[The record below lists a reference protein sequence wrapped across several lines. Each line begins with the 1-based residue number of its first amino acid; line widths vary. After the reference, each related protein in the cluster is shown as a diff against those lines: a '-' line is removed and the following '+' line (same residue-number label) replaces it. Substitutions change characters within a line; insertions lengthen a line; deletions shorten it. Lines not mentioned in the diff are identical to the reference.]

1 MSTLVGEQETRTIDS
16 EEELYSF
23 FQRFAKP
30 ARDELIGVECEF
42 FGIEKETGKA
52 LSFSG
57 PRGVEAI
64 LSRLAKAFHY
74 EPVTENGRVI
84 ALRRAENWVT
94 LEPGAQVELSASP
107 VKTIA
112 EVEGQ
117 IQKFAAEL
125 REMKHYFPG
134 ITWISVGLE
143 PFSRLEEISWVP
155 KRRYELMAE
164 YLRKRGAAAHDM
176 IKRTATNQVNLDYTN
191 EETAFEELRVTLAVT
206 SLASA
211 MFAHSCFSEGRPNG
225 YLTRRVQ
232 IWKETDSDRAG
243 LLAEFLAPG
252 RRFRD
257 YVEYLLKMPMIFIV
271 RDGVWIPMEGISF
284 RRFLREGKDGF
295 RATWA
300 DFELHLSTAFPEAR
314 FKHYLEIRGI
324 DAQRL
329 PLIPSVAAFWK
340 GLLYDDEVRRKAG
353 ELMQSFSAQDILQ
366 LHNEVPRF
374 AMKARL
380 GGVPIIELARELY
393 GLACRG
399 LKDDCVYLARLNDE
413 ILKPGRSPAE
423 TLLAKWDG
431 EFGRDPQ
438 KLIQYLEV

>member
-1 MSTLVGEQETRTIDS
+1 MSTLVGEQQTRTIES

-30 ARDELIGVECEF
+30 SRDKLIGVECEF
-42 FGIEKETGKA
+42 FGIEKETGNA
-52 LSFSG
+52 LSYFG

-64 LSRLAKAFHY
+64 LGRLAKAFHY
-74 EPVTENGRVI
+74 EPVMENGRVI
-84 ALRRAENWVT
+84 ALRREENWVT

-112 EVEGQ
+112 EMEGQ
-117 IQKFAAEL
+117 IQEFAAEL

-134 ITWISVGLE
+134 ITWISVGLQ

-155 KRRYELMAE
+155 KRRYELMAD
-164 YLRKRGAAAHDM
+164 YLKKRGASAHEM
-176 IKRTATNQVNLDYTN
+176 MKQTATDQINLDYTN

-206 SLASA
+206 SIASA
-211 MFAHSCFSEGRPNG
+211 VFAHSAFSEGRPNG

-232 IWKETDSDRAG
+232 IWKETDPDRSG

-252 RRFRD
+252 RTFRD
-257 YVEYLLKMPMIFIV
+257 YVEYLLEMPMMFIV
-271 RDGVWIPMEGISF
+271 REGVWIPMEGISF
-284 RRFLREGKDGF
+284 RRFLREGKNGF

-314 FKHYLEIRGI
+314 FKHYLEIRGM

-329 PLIPSVAAFWK
+329 PLIPSMAAFWK
-340 GLLYDDEVRRKAG
+340 GLLDDDEVRRRAG
-353 ELMQSFSAQDILQ
+353 ELMRNFSAEDILQ
-366 LHNEVPRF
+366 LHNEIPRR
-374 AMKARL
+374 ALAARL
-380 GGVPIIELARELY
+380 GGIPIIELARELY

-399 LKDDCVYLARLNDE
+399 LKNDCVYLARLNDE